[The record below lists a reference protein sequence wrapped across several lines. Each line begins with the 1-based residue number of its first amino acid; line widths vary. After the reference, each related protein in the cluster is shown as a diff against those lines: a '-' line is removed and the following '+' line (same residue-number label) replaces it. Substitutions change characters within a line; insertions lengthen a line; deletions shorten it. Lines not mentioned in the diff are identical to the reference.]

1 MEALTWECSLYMLP
15 VADENRMKLR
25 CRGKAERQMQALL
38 KPCSRAGRERQSL
51 DSIYASEW
59 RCGREL

>member
-25 CRGKAERQMQALL
+25 CRGEAERRMQALL
-38 KPCSRAGRERQSL
+38 KPCSRAGRER
-51 DSIYASEW
+51 
-59 RCGREL
+59 GNV